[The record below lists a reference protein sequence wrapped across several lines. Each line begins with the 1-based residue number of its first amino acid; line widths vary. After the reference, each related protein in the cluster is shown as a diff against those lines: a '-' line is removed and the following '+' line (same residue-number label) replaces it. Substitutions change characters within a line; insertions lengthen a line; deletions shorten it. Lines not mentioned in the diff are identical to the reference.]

1 MLSLS
6 TFIDADKTDITA
18 TVNSNIRPF
27 ILHRIIM
34 STRNATASS
43 SRRIAGRASEFHPSV
58 TLYEIKAEE
67 IEEPLR
73 RSKRVKVEQKLEI
86 LPDLEDFKLVQD
98 TPKRTVSIS
107 KSSSPAKSPVKAKPI
122 PQALK
127 TPHPEPERWKET
139 YDTIKEMR
147 SNFVAPVDTMGC
159 DQAQFKESDPKSRRF
174 ATLVSLMLSSQT
186 KDEVTDAAVSKL
198 REALGGSLTV
208 DAMIEAEPSVIS
220 EAIAKVGFWRRK
232 TDYLQRAAQ
241 RLRDEFDSD
250 VPKTV
255 DELCSLPGVGPKMA
269 FLALQVAWDLN
280 HGIGVDV
287 HVHRITNRLGWHK
300 KPTKN
305 PEETRLN
312 LQSWLPKELHREINH
327 MLVGFGQVVCLPVG
341 PKCDSCALSTKQ
353 LCPSARKVEAVKSK
367 KRKAVVVEDSPPRIE
382 VALEVEETKAF
393 LDDNSP

>member
-1 MLSLS
+1 
-6 TFIDADKTDITA
+6 
-18 TVNSNIRPF
+18 
-27 ILHRIIM
+27 M

-43 SRRIAGRASEFHPSV
+43 SRRIVERSSEYHPSV

-73 RSKRVKVEQKLEI
+73 RSKRVKVEQKLDI

-98 TPKRTVSIS
+98 TPKKTVSIS

-127 TPHPEPERWKET
+127 TPHPEPARWKET

-147 SNFVAPVDTMGC
+147 SKIVAPVDTMGC
-159 DQAQFKESDPKSRRF
+159 DQAQFKESDPKSQRF

-208 DAMIEAEPSVIS
+208 DAMIEAEPSIIS

-353 LCPSARKVEAVKSK
+353 LCPSARKVGPVKSK
-367 KRKAVVVEDSPPRIE
+367 KRKAVVIEDSSPRIE

-393 LDDNSP
+393 LDDNRP